1 MSALHT
7 SLRLATREQ
16 HRRLDSHVLMMA
28 LMQPGLTAH
37 VYAAALRGL
46 GGALADCES
55 AIEVAHHRYLTARH
69 ELSLPMERRLPLLKE
84 DLEKLGTAPCDNSPL
99 TLKLCSAA
107 ELVGAMYVVEGSRL
121 GGQMLTH
128 QLRANGGEHWP
139 CRFFEAGGT
148 ASVQRWKQY
157 MQWAEGILGQDDIPA
172 ACATAI
178 RVFDLFAHRLDQA
191 AQNLQA
197 RA

>member
-69 ELSLPMERRLPLLKE
+69 ELARWR
-84 DLEKLGTAPCDNSPL
+84 G
-99 TLKLCSAA
+99 
-107 ELVGAMYVVEGSRL
+107 
-121 GGQMLTH
+121 
-128 QLRANGGEHWP
+128 
-139 CRFFEAGGT
+139 EAG
-148 ASVQRWKQY
+148 
-157 MQWAEGILGQDDIPA
+157 DA
-172 ACATAI
+172 AG
-178 RVFDLFAHRLDQA
+178 A
-191 AQNLQA
+191 AADYRGVLA
-197 RA
+197 GGWR

>member
-37 VYAAALRGL
+37 VYAAALHGL
-46 GGALADCES
+46 GTALADCES
-55 AIEVAHHRYLTARH
+55 AIEAAHPRFITARH
-69 ELSLPMERRLPLLKE
+69 ELPLPMERRLPLLNK
-84 DLEKLGTAPCDNSPL
+84 DLEELGAAPCGDSPL
-99 TLKLCSAA
+99 TLKLCSTA

-121 GGQMLTH
+121 GGQLLTR
-128 QLRANGGEHWP
+128 QLRANGGEQWP

-157 MQWAEGILGQDDIPA
+157 MQWAEGILGRDDIPV

-178 RVFDLFAHRLDQA
+178 RVFVLFAHRLDQA
-191 AQNLQA
+191 AENLLA
-197 RA
+197 RT

>member
-1 MSALHT
+1 
-7 SLRLATREQ
+7 
-16 HRRLDSHVLMMA
+16 
-28 LMQPGLTAH
+28 
-37 VYAAALRGL
+37 
-46 GGALADCES
+46 
-55 AIEVAHHRYLTARH
+55 
-69 ELSLPMERRLPLLKE
+69 
-84 DLEKLGTAPCDNSPL
+84 
-99 TLKLCSAA
+99 
-107 ELVGAMYVVEGSRL
+107 
-121 GGQMLTH
+121 MLTR

-178 RVFDLFAHRLDQA
+178 RVFDLFAHCLDQA